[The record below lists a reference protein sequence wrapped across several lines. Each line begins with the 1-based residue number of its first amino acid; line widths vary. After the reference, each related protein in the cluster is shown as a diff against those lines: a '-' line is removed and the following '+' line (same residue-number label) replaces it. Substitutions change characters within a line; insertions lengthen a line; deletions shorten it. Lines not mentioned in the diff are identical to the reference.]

1 MREEKPPSA
10 VAPASQGASK
20 EVVQPVVLP
29 KGWRGRKA
37 CQVEANSRMEA
48 TPRLLRVVVMPVAV
62 AVVVRPLAVQE
73 TMGWQRLAEQVVAA
87 LPVLAKV
94 TPRRAHPLRAAGPVV
109 G

>member
-1 MREEKPPSA
+1 
-10 VAPASQGASK
+10 
-20 EVVQPVVLP
+20 
-29 KGWRGRKA
+29 
-37 CQVEANSRMEA
+37 MEA
-48 TPRLLRVVVMPVAV
+48 TPRLLRVVVVTV
-62 AVVVRPLAVQE
+62 AVVVRPLGPVAVQK